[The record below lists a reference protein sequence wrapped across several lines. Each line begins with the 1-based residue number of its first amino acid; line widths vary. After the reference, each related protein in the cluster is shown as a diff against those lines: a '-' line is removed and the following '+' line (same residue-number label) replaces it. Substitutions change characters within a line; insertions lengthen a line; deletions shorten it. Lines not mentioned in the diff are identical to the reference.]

1 MTLALSLA
9 LNPSRCLHACAPTYC
24 DVTYYGRYLRVLS
37 SDLGTEQIL
46 IDEPPSAATV
56 ATATATAATAAA
68 ASVSANSDG
77 FAASGVGVAAAA
89 EAAAA
94 ATAAQRGNA
103 LDGLALITAD
113 EVP

>member
-1 MTLALSLA
+1 M
-9 LNPSRCLHACAPTYC
+9 
-24 DVTYYGRYLRVLS
+24 LS

-46 IDEPPSAATV
+46 IDEPPSAANV
-56 ATATATAATAAA
+56 ATATAAATAAA

-77 FAASGVGVAAAA
+77 VAASGVGVAAAA

-94 ATAAQRGNA
+94 ATAVQRGNA